1 MRPTLL
7 RAVAAWPLAVALVL
21 APAVAAAAPQ
31 AVPGLFPTGV
41 DAARA
46 RLTTGDVDPHWR
58 VAASTDPGHP
68 GPNAF
73 AFSELLYPLG
83 ALPAWTPNTPEAR
96 WITLDAINSLTAA
109 DATFEFETTFD
120 LTGFQPGTARL
131 SIELAS
137 DDNYEVLL
145 NGVTT
150 TVTRDGAFT
159 ARAVHEISAGFRAGA
174 NVLRVRVTNSGGGP
188 SGLFVQ
194 AMSAA
199 AEPDGADPDGDGLSN
214 YLERLLGTN
223 PNVADTD
230 GDGLRDGDED
240 ANRNGVVDANET
252 SPLLADTDGG
262 GVNDGQE
269 RRFGTDPL
277 DPSDDGNA
285 RDTDG
290 DGVPDVVEIAIGT
303 NPNAA
308 DTDGDGVPDGEE
320 VGPTPTTP
328 RDTDGDGTP
337 DVLDPDDDGDGIP
350 TRDERADAAAAG
362 VSDDV
367 DGDGQKNWL
376 DTDADGDGR
385 SDRDEGRGD
394 ADGDGVPNYLDAV
407 DGPGDGGA
415 ADGGA
420 ADAASEAG
428 GGGGDAAG
436 GGGGGGAGDAGPGG
450 GAPGD
455 AAPDD
460 ALLEGGGLGCAAGG
474 APGTGTGIVA
484 LALALSALV
493 RRRRS

>member
-1 MRPTLL
+1 M
-7 RAVAAWPLAVALVL
+7 
-21 APAVAAAAPQ
+21 
-31 AVPGLFPTGV
+31 
-41 DAARA
+41 
-46 RLTTGDVDPHWR
+46 
-58 VAASTDPGHP
+58 
-68 GPNAF
+68 
-73 AFSELLYPLG
+73 
-83 ALPAWTPNTPEAR
+83 
-96 WITLDAINSLTAA
+96 
-109 DATFEFETTFD
+109 
-120 LTGFQPGTARL
+120 
-131 SIELAS
+131 
-137 DDNYEVLL
+137 
-145 NGVTT
+145 
-150 TVTRDGAFT
+150 
-159 ARAVHEISAGFRAGA
+159 
-174 NVLRVRVTNSGGGP
+174 TNSGGGP

-240 ANRNGVVDANET
+240 ANGTASWTPTT
-252 SPLLADTDGG
+252 SPCSPTRTAWR
-262 GVNDGQE
+262 E
-269 RRFGTDPL
+269 RRAGTALRHGPARS
-277 DPSDDGNA
+277 SDDGNA

-308 DTDGDGVPDGEE
+308 DTDGDGVPTVRGRPDAHDAARHRRGQHA
-320 VGPTPTTP
+320 
-328 RDTDGDGTP
+328 